1 MSETRL
7 SPGAKFRAAIEAGNP
22 LQVVGTVNAFT
33 AMMAE
38 QIGHQAIYLSGG
50 GVANISYGLPDLG
63 MTSLNDVIVDVQR
76 ITAATTVPLLV
87 DIDTGWGGSLNIAR
101 AINTLEK
108 AGAAAI
114 HIEDQ
119 VQQKRCG
126 HRPNKVLVPKAE
138 MLDRIKSAV
147 DARINDDFV
156 IMARTDSLAH
166 HGLEAAIDIMGACVE
181 AGADMV
187 FPEAVNELAVYKKIT
202 NSIAVPVLANITEF
216 GKTPLL
222 TTDELISAGIKI
234 ALYPLSAFRA
244 ANQAA
249 LNVYQQIMSNGSQQ
263 SVLETMQT
271 REELYQYLGYHE
283 YEQQLDQLLTKGED
297 DVNII

>member
-1 MSETRL
+1 MSQGKQFREAVQENELLQCLGATTAYHAL
-7 SPGAKFRAAIEAGNP
+7 LAEKSGAKA
-22 LQVVGTVNAFT
+22 LYV
-33 AMMAE
+33 
-38 QIGHQAIYLSGG
+38 SGG
-50 GVANISYGLPDLG
+50 GVAAGSLGVPDLG
-63 MTSLNDVIVDVQR
+63 ISTLNDVAIDVER
-76 ITAATTVPLLV
+76 ICSRTNLPVLV

-187 FPEAVNELAVYKKIT
+187 FPEAVSELAVYKKIT
-202 NSIAVPVLANITEF
+202 KSIAVPVLANITEF

>member
-1 MSETRL
+1 MMSQGKQFREAVKENELLQCLGATTAYHAL
-7 SPGAKFRAAIEAGNP
+7 LAEKSGAKA
-22 LQVVGTVNAFT
+22 LYV
-33 AMMAE
+33 
-38 QIGHQAIYLSGG
+38 SGG
-50 GVANISYGLPDLG
+50 GVAAGSLGVPDLG
-63 MTSLNDVIVDVQR
+63 ISTLNDVAIDVER
-76 ITAATTVPLLV
+76 ICSRTNLPVLV

-187 FPEAVNELAVYKKIT
+187 FPEAVSELAVYKKIT
-202 NSIAVPVLANITEF
+202 KLIAVPVLANITEF

-249 LNVYQQIMSNGSQQ
+249 LNVYQQIISNGSQQ

>member
-1 MSETRL
+1 MSQGKQFREAVKEKELLQCLGATTAYHAL
-7 SPGAKFRAAIEAGNP
+7 LAEKSGAKA
-22 LQVVGTVNAFT
+22 LYV
-33 AMMAE
+33 
-38 QIGHQAIYLSGG
+38 SGG
-50 GVANISYGLPDLG
+50 GVAAGSLGVPDLG
-63 MTSLNDVIVDVQR
+63 ISTLNDVAIDVER
-76 ITAATTVPLLV
+76 ICSRTNLPVLV

-187 FPEAVNELAVYKKIT
+187 FPEAVSELAVYKKIT
-202 NSIAVPVLANITEF
+202 KSIAVPVLANITEF

-283 YEQQLDQLLTKGED
+283 YEQQLDQLLTKGD
-297 DVNII
+297 DDANII

>member
-1 MSETRL
+1 MSQGKQFREAVKENELLQCLGATTAYHAL
-7 SPGAKFRAAIEAGNP
+7 LAEKSGAKA
-22 LQVVGTVNAFT
+22 LYV
-33 AMMAE
+33 
-38 QIGHQAIYLSGG
+38 SGG
-50 GVANISYGLPDLG
+50 GVAAGSLGVPDLG
-63 MTSLNDVIVDVQR
+63 ISTLNDVAIDVER
-76 ITAATTVPLLV
+76 ICSRTNLPVLV

-187 FPEAVNELAVYKKIT
+187 FPEAVSELAVYKKIT
-202 NSIAVPVLANITEF
+202 KLIAVPVLANITEF

-249 LNVYQQIMSNGSQQ
+249 LNVYQQIISNGSQQ

>member
-1 MSETRL
+1 MNPGKKFRESVAQNELLKCLGATTAYHAL
-7 SPGAKFRAAIEAGNP
+7 LAEKSGAKA
-22 LQVVGTVNAFT
+22 LYV
-33 AMMAE
+33 
-38 QIGHQAIYLSGG
+38 SGG
-50 GVANISYGLPDLG
+50 GVAAGSLGVPDLG
-63 MTSLNDVIVDVQR
+63 ISTLNDVAIDVER
-76 ITAATTVPLLV
+76 ICSRTNLPVLV

-187 FPEAVNELAVYKKIT
+187 FPEAVSELAVYKKIT
-202 NSIAVPVLANITEF
+202 KSIAVPVLANITEF

>member
-1 MSETRL
+1 MSQGKLFREAVKENELLQCLGATTAYHAL
-7 SPGAKFRAAIEAGNP
+7 LAEKSGAKA
-22 LQVVGTVNAFT
+22 LYV
-33 AMMAE
+33 
-38 QIGHQAIYLSGG
+38 SGG
-50 GVANISYGLPDLG
+50 GVAAGSLGVPDLG
-63 MTSLNDVIVDVQR
+63 ISTLNDVAIDVER
-76 ITAATTVPLLV
+76 ICSRTNLPVLV

-187 FPEAVNELAVYKKIT
+187 FPEAVSELAVYKKIT
-202 NSIAVPVLANITEF
+202 KSIAVPVLANITEF

-283 YEQQLDQLLTKGED
+283 YEQQLDQLLTKGDD

>member
-1 MSETRL
+1 MSQGKQFREAVQENELLQCLGATTAYHAL
-7 SPGAKFRAAIEAGNP
+7 LAEKSGAKA
-22 LQVVGTVNAFT
+22 LYV
-33 AMMAE
+33 
-38 QIGHQAIYLSGG
+38 SGG
-50 GVANISYGLPDLG
+50 GVAAGSLGVPDLG
-63 MTSLNDVIVDVQR
+63 ISTLNDVAIDVER
-76 ITAATTVPLLV
+76 ICSRTNLPVLV

-156 IMARTDSLAH
+156 IMARTDSLAQ

-187 FPEAVNELAVYKKIT
+187 FPEAVSELAVYKKIT
-202 NSIAVPVLANITEF
+202 KSIAVPVLANITEF

>member
-1 MSETRL
+1 MMSQGKQFREAVKEKELLQCLGATTAYHAL
-7 SPGAKFRAAIEAGNP
+7 LAEKSGAKA
-22 LQVVGTVNAFT
+22 LYV
-33 AMMAE
+33 
-38 QIGHQAIYLSGG
+38 SGG
-50 GVANISYGLPDLG
+50 GVAAGSLGVPDLG
-63 MTSLNDVIVDVQR
+63 ISTLNDVAIDVER
-76 ITAATTVPLLV
+76 ICSRTNLPVLV

-187 FPEAVNELAVYKKIT
+187 FPEAVSELAVYKKIT
-202 NSIAVPVLANITEF
+202 KSIAVPVLANITEF

-222 TTDELISAGIKI
+222 TTNELISAGIKI
-234 ALYPLSAFRA
+234 ALYTLSAFRA

>member
-1 MSETRL
+1 MSQGKQFREAVKENELLQCLGASTAYHAL
-7 SPGAKFRAAIEAGNP
+7 LAEKSGAKA
-22 LQVVGTVNAFT
+22 LYV
-33 AMMAE
+33 
-38 QIGHQAIYLSGG
+38 SGG
-50 GVANISYGLPDLG
+50 GVAAGSLGVPDLG
-63 MTSLNDVIVDVQR
+63 ISTLNDVAIDVER
-76 ITAATTVPLLV
+76 ICSRTNLPVLV

-187 FPEAVNELAVYKKIT
+187 FPEAVSELAVYKKIT
-202 NSIAVPVLANITEF
+202 KSIAVPVLANITEF
-216 GKTPLL
+216 GMTPLL

-271 REELYQYLGYHE
+271 REELYEYLGYHE

>member
-1 MSETRL
+1 MSQGKKFREAVKENELLQCLGASTAYHAL
-7 SPGAKFRAAIEAGNP
+7 LAEKSGAKA
-22 LQVVGTVNAFT
+22 LYV
-33 AMMAE
+33 
-38 QIGHQAIYLSGG
+38 SGG
-50 GVANISYGLPDLG
+50 GVAAGSLGVPDLG
-63 MTSLNDVIVDVQR
+63 ISTLNDVAIDVER
-76 ITAATTVPLLV
+76 ICSRTNLPVLV

-187 FPEAVNELAVYKKIT
+187 FPEAVSELAVYKKIT
-202 NSIAVPVLANITEF
+202 KSIAVPVLANITEF

-222 TTDELISAGIKI
+222 TTNELISAGIKI

>member
-1 MSETRL
+1 MSQGKQFREAVKEKELLQCLGATTAYHAL
-7 SPGAKFRAAIEAGNP
+7 LAEKSGAKA
-22 LQVVGTVNAFT
+22 LYV
-33 AMMAE
+33 
-38 QIGHQAIYLSGG
+38 SGG
-50 GVANISYGLPDLG
+50 GVAAGSLGVPDLG
-63 MTSLNDVIVDVQR
+63 ISTLNDVAIDVER
-76 ITAATTVPLLV
+76 ICSRTNLPVLV

-166 HGLEAAIDIMGACVE
+166 HGLEAAIDIMCACVE

-187 FPEAVNELAVYKKIT
+187 FPEAVSELAVYKKIT
-202 NSIAVPVLANITEF
+202 KSIAVPVLANITEF

>member
-1 MSETRL
+1 MSQGKQFREAVKENELLQCLGATTAYHAL
-7 SPGAKFRAAIEAGNP
+7 LAEKSGAKA
-22 LQVVGTVNAFT
+22 LYV
-33 AMMAE
+33 
-38 QIGHQAIYLSGG
+38 SGG
-50 GVANISYGLPDLG
+50 GVAAGSLGVPDLG
-63 MTSLNDVIVDVQR
+63 ISTLNDVVIDVER
-76 ITAATTVPLLV
+76 ICSRTNLPVLV

-166 HGLEAAIDIMGACVE
+166 HGLEVAIDIMGACVE

-187 FPEAVNELAVYKKIT
+187 FPEAVSELAVYKKIT
-202 NSIAVPVLANITEF
+202 KSIAVPVLANITEF

>member
-1 MSETRL
+1 MMSQGKQFREAVKEKELLQCLGATTAYHAL
-7 SPGAKFRAAIEAGNP
+7 LAEKSGAKA
-22 LQVVGTVNAFT
+22 LYV
-33 AMMAE
+33 
-38 QIGHQAIYLSGG
+38 SGG
-50 GVANISYGLPDLG
+50 GVAAGSLGVPDLG
-63 MTSLNDVIVDVQR
+63 ISTLNDVAIDVER
-76 ITAATTVPLLV
+76 ICSRTNLPVLV

-166 HGLEAAIDIMGACVE
+166 HGIEAAIDIMGACVE

-187 FPEAVNELAVYKKIT
+187 FPEAVSELAVYKKIT
-202 NSIAVPVLANITEF
+202 KSIAVPVLANITEF

>member
-1 MSETRL
+1 MSQGKQFREAVKENELLQCLGATTAYHAL
-7 SPGAKFRAAIEAGNP
+7 LAEKSGAKA
-22 LQVVGTVNAFT
+22 LYV
-33 AMMAE
+33 
-38 QIGHQAIYLSGG
+38 SGG
-50 GVANISYGLPDLG
+50 GVAAGSLGVPDLG
-63 MTSLNDVIVDVQR
+63 ISTLNDVAIDVER
-76 ITAATTVPLLV
+76 ICSRTNLPVLV

-166 HGLEAAIDIMGACVE
+166 HGLEAAIDIMCACVE

-187 FPEAVNELAVYKKIT
+187 FPEAVSELAVYKKIT

-249 LNVYQQIMSNGSQQ
+249 LNVYQQIMSNGSQL

>member
-1 MSETRL
+1 MMSQGKQFREAVKEKELLQCLGATTAYHAL
-7 SPGAKFRAAIEAGNP
+7 LAEKSGAKA
-22 LQVVGTVNAFT
+22 LYV
-33 AMMAE
+33 
-38 QIGHQAIYLSGG
+38 SGG
-50 GVANISYGLPDLG
+50 GVAAGSLGVPDLG
-63 MTSLNDVIVDVQR
+63 ISTLNDVAIDVER
-76 ITAATTVPLLV
+76 ICSRTNLPVLV

-156 IMARTDSLAH
+156 IMARTDSLAQ

-187 FPEAVNELAVYKKIT
+187 FPEAVSELAVYKKIT
-202 NSIAVPVLANITEF
+202 KSIAVPVLANITEF

>member
-1 MSETRL
+1 MSQGKQFREAVKENELLQCLGASTAYHAL
-7 SPGAKFRAAIEAGNP
+7 LAEKSGAKA
-22 LQVVGTVNAFT
+22 LYV
-33 AMMAE
+33 
-38 QIGHQAIYLSGG
+38 SGG
-50 GVANISYGLPDLG
+50 GVAAGSLGVPDLG
-63 MTSLNDVIVDVQR
+63 ISTLNDVAIDVER
-76 ITAATTVPLLV
+76 ICSRTNLPVLV

-187 FPEAVNELAVYKKIT
+187 FPEAVSELAVYKKIT
-202 NSIAVPVLANITEF
+202 KSIAVPVLANITEF

-283 YEQQLDQLLTKGED
+283 YEQQLDQLLTKGDD

>member
-1 MSETRL
+1 MSQGKQFREAVKENELLQCLGATTAYHAL
-7 SPGAKFRAAIEAGNP
+7 LAEKSGAKA
-22 LQVVGTVNAFT
+22 LYV
-33 AMMAE
+33 
-38 QIGHQAIYLSGG
+38 SGG
-50 GVANISYGLPDLG
+50 GVAAGSLGVPDLG
-63 MTSLNDVIVDVQR
+63 ISTLNDVAIDVER
-76 ITAATTVPLLV
+76 ICSRTNLPVLV

-187 FPEAVNELAVYKKIT
+187 FPEAVSELAVYKKIT
-202 NSIAVPVLANITEF
+202 KLIAVPVLANITEF

>member
-1 MSETRL
+1 MMSQGKQFREAVKENELLQCLGATTAYHAL
-7 SPGAKFRAAIEAGNP
+7 LAEKSGAKA
-22 LQVVGTVNAFT
+22 LYV
-33 AMMAE
+33 
-38 QIGHQAIYLSGG
+38 SGG
-50 GVANISYGLPDLG
+50 GVAAGSLGVPDLG
-63 MTSLNDVIVDVQR
+63 ISTLNDVAIDVER
-76 ITAATTVPLLV
+76 ICSRTNLPVLV

-187 FPEAVNELAVYKKIT
+187 FPEAVSELAVYKKIT
-202 NSIAVPVLANITEF
+202 KSIAVPVLANITEF

>member
-1 MSETRL
+1 MMSQGKQFREAVKENELLQCLGATTAYHAL
-7 SPGAKFRAAIEAGNP
+7 LAEKSGAKA
-22 LQVVGTVNAFT
+22 LYV
-33 AMMAE
+33 
-38 QIGHQAIYLSGG
+38 SGG
-50 GVANISYGLPDLG
+50 GVAAGSLGVPDLG
-63 MTSLNDVIVDVQR
+63 ISTLNDVAIDVER
-76 ITAATTVPLLV
+76 ICSRTNLPVLV

-187 FPEAVNELAVYKKIT
+187 FPEAVSELAVYKKIT
-202 NSIAVPVLANITEF
+202 KLIAVPVLANITEF

>member
-1 MSETRL
+1 MMSQGKQFREAVKENELLQCLGATTAYHAL
-7 SPGAKFRAAIEAGNP
+7 LAEKSGAKA
-22 LQVVGTVNAFT
+22 LYV
-33 AMMAE
+33 
-38 QIGHQAIYLSGG
+38 SGG
-50 GVANISYGLPDLG
+50 GVAAGSLGVPDLG
-63 MTSLNDVIVDVQR
+63 ISTLNDVAIDVER
-76 ITAATTVPLLV
+76 ICSRTNLPVLV

-187 FPEAVNELAVYKKIT
+187 FPEAVSELAVYKKIT
-202 NSIAVPVLANITEF
+202 KSIAVPVLANITEF

-297 DVNII
+297 DVNFI

>member
-1 MSETRL
+1 MSQGKQFREAVKEKELLQCLGATTAYHAL
-7 SPGAKFRAAIEAGNP
+7 LAEKSGAKA
-22 LQVVGTVNAFT
+22 LYV
-33 AMMAE
+33 
-38 QIGHQAIYLSGG
+38 SGG
-50 GVANISYGLPDLG
+50 GVAAGSLGVPDLG
-63 MTSLNDVIVDVQR
+63 ISTLNDVAIDVER
-76 ITAATTVPLLV
+76 ICSRTNLPVLV

-156 IMARTDSLAH
+156 IMARTDSLAQN
-166 HGLEAAIDIMGACVE
+166 GLEAAIDIMGACVE

-187 FPEAVNELAVYKKIT
+187 FPEAVSELAVYKKIT
-202 NSIAVPVLANITEF
+202 KSIAVPVLANITEF

-222 TTDELISAGIKI
+222 TTNELISAGIKI

-271 REELYQYLGYHE
+271 REELYEYLGYHE

>member
-1 MSETRL
+1 
-7 SPGAKFRAAIEAGNP
+7 
-22 LQVVGTVNAFT
+22 
-33 AMMAE
+33 
-38 QIGHQAIYLSGG
+38 
-50 GVANISYGLPDLG
+50 
-63 MTSLNDVIVDVQR
+63 
-76 ITAATTVPLLV
+76 
-87 DIDTGWGGSLNIAR
+87 
-101 AINTLEK
+101 
-108 AGAAAI
+108 
-114 HIEDQ
+114 
-119 VQQKRCG
+119 
-126 HRPNKVLVPKAE
+126 
-138 MLDRIKSAV
+138 
-147 DARINDDFV
+147 
-156 IMARTDSLAH
+156 MARTDSLAH

-187 FPEAVNELAVYKKIT
+187 FPEAVSELAVYKKIT
-202 NSIAVPVLANITEF
+202 KSIAVPVLANITEF

>member
-1 MSETRL
+1 MMSQGKQFREAVKENELLQCLGATTAYHAL
-7 SPGAKFRAAIEAGNP
+7 LAEKSGAKA
-22 LQVVGTVNAFT
+22 LYV
-33 AMMAE
+33 
-38 QIGHQAIYLSGG
+38 SGG
-50 GVANISYGLPDLG
+50 GVAAGSLGVPDLG
-63 MTSLNDVIVDVQR
+63 ISTLNDVAIDVER
-76 ITAATTVPLLV
+76 ICSRTNLPVLV

-202 NSIAVPVLANITEF
+202 KSIAVPVLANITEF

>member
-1 MSETRL
+1 LLQCLGATTAYHALLAEKS
-7 SPGAKFRAAIEAGNP
+7 GAKA
-22 LQVVGTVNAFT
+22 LYV
-33 AMMAE
+33 
-38 QIGHQAIYLSGG
+38 SGG
-50 GVANISYGLPDLG
+50 GVAAGSLGVPDLG
-63 MTSLNDVIVDVQR
+63 ISTLNDVAIDVER
-76 ITAATTVPLLV
+76 ICSRTNLPVLV

-187 FPEAVNELAVYKKIT
+187 FPEAVSELAVYKKIT
-202 NSIAVPVLANITEF
+202 KSIAVPVLANITEF